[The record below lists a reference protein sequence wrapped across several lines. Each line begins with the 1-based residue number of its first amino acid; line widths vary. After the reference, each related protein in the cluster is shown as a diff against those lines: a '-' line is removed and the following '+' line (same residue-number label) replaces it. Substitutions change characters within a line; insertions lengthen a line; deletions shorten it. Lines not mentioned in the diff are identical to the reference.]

1 MKIVSA
7 NLGSVTNVEAL
18 ELLRERQARRAEE
31 KREYPAAAR
40 TAPRRLREA
49 DDTAKRCAEYLE
61 ATPAGR
67 QDVSMVASCMD
78 HLTGKAEAGPSR
90 DLGLS
95 PDQRLVLVNL
105 APANRATVVA
115 LVDDDD
121 RPDGDVDEILDL
133 SKKMLAATEDGV

>member
-1 MKIVSA
+1 
-7 NLGSVTNVEAL
+7 
-18 ELLRERQARRAEE
+18 
-31 KREYPAAAR
+31 
-40 TAPRRLREA
+40 
-49 DDTAKRCAEYLE
+49 
-61 ATPAGR
+61 
-67 QDVSMVASCMD
+67 MVASCMD

-105 APANRATVVA
+105 APTNRATVVA